1 MVEAR
6 LARRS
11 LLKAPVFTSVAVL
24 SLALG
29 IGANTAMFGL
39 ADQIL
44 LRLLPVHNPRELV
57 QLRAEGGRVGSQSG
71 DGLHTFSHP
80 LYLALRDRNTVFT
93 GLTGQ
98 RIEQASLV
106 GDERSEM
113 ISVGLVA
120 GNFFDTLGVR
130 PYLGRLLTPEDDK
143 LRNGH
148 PVAVLQYNAWMNYF
162 GGQKDAVGST
172 IRLNG
177 ASFTV
182 VGIAGAN
189 FEGTDP
195 GIPTKVWVP
204 VMMKPTITPTW
215 DALDDERYA
224 WFSLFGRLKPGVTME
239 QAQAAMRVLYRQRQE
254 EELKGPMFQR
264 FPEMKE
270 PFLRETFSLI
280 PASRGQSNL
289 RSRFEQP
296 LIVLQWLVGLVLLIA
311 CANVANLLLARAA
324 ARRREF
330 AIRTALGASRGRIVR
345 QLLVESL
352 ILAAAGGIA
361 GLLLSSWLARGLVRF
376 LPFDPAN
383 ISLVTTPDL
392 RILLFTTAITL
403 LTALVFGLVP
413 ALQRSR
419 VSPGLTLKEEVGA
432 VAGRG
437 GHVRL
442 RKTLFALQVGLS
454 TLLLIGANL
463 LVRTLQNLQ
472 KVDLGF
478 RTENVVM
485 FGVRP
490 ATVYDEGRKRQ
501 IFRSLIEGLATVPG
515 VKAVG
520 ANRSRLLTGG
530 RWDSNITIP
539 GVEPRDGNYPWS

>member
-1 MVEAR
+1 MVAVR
-6 LARRS
+6 LALRT
-11 LLKAPVFTSVAVL
+11 LLKSPVFTGVAVL

-29 IGANTAMFGL
+29 IGANPAMFGL

-80 LYLALRDRNTVFT
+80 LYLALRDRNTVLA

-98 RIEQASLV
+98 LVELASLV

-113 ISVGLVA
+113 VSVGLVA
-120 GNFFDTLGVR
+120 GNFFDVLGVQ

-148 PVAVLQYNAWMNYF
+148 PVAVLQYNAWKNHF
-162 GGQKDAVGST
+162 GGQKEVVGSA

-182 VGIAGAN
+182 IGIAGAD
-189 FEGTDP
+189 FEGTNP
-195 GIPTKVWVP
+195 GIPTNVWVP

-224 WFSLFGRLKPGVTME
+224 WFSLFGRLKPGVTIE
-239 QAQAAMRVLYRQRQE
+239 RAQAAMRVLYRQRQE

-264 FPEMKE
+264 FPELKE
-270 PFLRETFSLI
+270 RFLQQNFSLI

-289 RSRFEQP
+289 RERFEKP

-311 CANVANLLLARAA
+311 CANVANLLLARSA
-324 ARRREF
+324 ARQREF
-330 AIRTALGASRGRIVR
+330 AIRTPVGASRGQVIR

-352 ILAAAGGIA
+352 LLAVTGGIA
-361 GLLLSSWLARGLVRF
+361 GLVLSSWLAHGLVRF

-392 RILLFTTAITL
+392 RILLFCTA
-403 LTALVFGLVP
+403 
-413 ALQRSR
+413 
-419 VSPGLTLKEEVGA
+419 
-432 VAGRG
+432 
-437 GHVRL
+437 
-442 RKTLFALQVGLS
+442 
-454 TLLLIGANL
+454 
-463 LVRTLQNLQ
+463 
-472 KVDLGF
+472 
-478 RTENVVM
+478 
-485 FGVRP
+485 
-490 ATVYDEGRKRQ
+490 AT
-501 IFRSLIEGLATVPG
+501 
-515 VKAVG
+515 
-520 ANRSRLLTGG
+520 
-530 RWDSNITIP
+530 
-539 GVEPRDGNYPWS
+539 

>member
-215 DALDDERYA
+215 DALDDERNA
-224 WFSLFGRLKPGVTME
+224 WFYLFGRLKPGVSME
-239 QAQAAMRVLYRQRQE
+239 QAQASLRVLYRQRQE

-270 PFLRETFSLI
+270 RFLRQTFSLI

-289 RSRFEQP
+289 RERFERP

-311 CANVANLLLARAA
+311 CANVANLLLARSA
-324 ARRREF
+324 ARQREF
-330 AIRTALGASRGRIVR
+330 AIRTALGASRGQVIR

-352 ILAAAGGIA
+352 ILAAARGVS
-361 GLLLSSWLARGLVRF
+361 GLILSSWLARGLVRF

-383 ISLVTTPDL
+383 LSLVTTPDL
-392 RILLFTTAITL
+392 RMLLFYTAATL
-403 LTALVFGLVP
+403 LTALRF
-413 ALQRSR
+413 
-419 VSPGLTLKEEVGA
+419 
-432 VAGRG
+432 
-437 GHVRL
+437 
-442 RKTLFALQVGLS
+442 
-454 TLLLIGANL
+454 
-463 LVRTLQNLQ
+463 
-472 KVDLGF
+472 
-478 RTENVVM
+478 
-485 FGVRP
+485 
-490 ATVYDEGRKRQ
+490 
-501 IFRSLIEGLATVPG
+501 
-515 VKAVG
+515 
-520 ANRSRLLTGG
+520 
-530 RWDSNITIP
+530 
-539 GVEPRDGNYPWS
+539 

>member
-1 MVEAR
+1 MARSGCLSQRSVATAWVCCERLAAWRVYRRMVEAR
-6 LARRS
+6 LALRT
-11 LLKAPVFTSVAVL
+11 LLKSPGFPSVAVL

-29 IGANTAMFGL
+29 IGANTGLFGL

-57 QLRAEGGRVGSQSG
+57 QLRAEGTRAGSQSG

-80 LYLALRDRNTVFT
+80 TYLALRERNTVFS

-98 RIEQASLV
+98 LITLASLV
-106 GDERSEM
+106 GDEHSEM

-120 GNFFDTLGVR
+120 GNFFDVLGVR

-148 PVAVLQYNAWMNYF
+148 PVAVLQYHAWMNHF
-162 GGQKDAVGST
+162 GGQKDVVGST

-195 GIPTKVWVP
+195 GIPTAVWVP

-215 DALDDERYA
+215 DSLDDERYA
-224 WFSLFGRLKPGVTME
+224 WFYLFARLKPGVTME
-239 QAQAAMRVLYRQRQE
+239 QAQASMRVLYRQRQE
-254 EELKGPMFQR
+254 EELKGGMFQR
-264 FPEMKE
+264 YPEMKE
-270 PFLRETFSLI
+270 AFLRQTFSLI

-289 RSRFEQP
+289 RERFEKP

-311 CANVANLLLARAA
+311 CANVANLLLARSA
-324 ARRREF
+324 ARQREF
-330 AIRTALGASRGRIVR
+330 AIRTALGASRGQIVR

-352 ILAAAGGIA
+352 LLAVTGGIA
-361 GLLLSSWLARGLVRF
+361 GLVLSSWLARGLVRF

-383 ISLVTTPDL
+383 LSLVTTPDF
-392 RILLFTTAITL
+392 RILLFTSGITL

-413 ALQRSR
+413 ALQ
-419 VSPGLTLKEEVGA
+419 
-432 VAGRG
+432 
-437 GHVRL
+437 
-442 RKTLFALQVGLS
+442 
-454 TLLLIGANL
+454 
-463 LVRTLQNLQ
+463 
-472 KVDLGF
+472 
-478 RTENVVM
+478 
-485 FGVRP
+485 
-490 ATVYDEGRKRQ
+490 
-501 IFRSLIEGLATVPG
+501 
-515 VKAVG
+515 
-520 ANRSRLLTGG
+520 
-530 RWDSNITIP
+530 
-539 GVEPRDGNYPWS
+539 